1 MVTIDKEK
9 CVGCGRCVADCIV
22 GNISMQDNKADV
34 AKTCFLCG
42 HCVAICPREAVRI
55 DEYDMADVSEYKAD
69 SFMLSATNFLNAVK
83 FRRSVR
89 AFKEEKIPTDKLQR
103 VLQAGRYTPTA
114 VNYQDV
120 RFIVVQEQLEK
131 VKELVWQG
139 WYDFTQE
146 LKKTDPARAKL
157 FMRYYKA
164 YQDDPAKDR
173 LFFNAPALLVLAADV
188 PLNAGLAAAN
198 VEMMAVAEGL
208 GVMFDGY
215 VVYAINHN
223 QTVRELLQIGEKTV
237 VAAMLMGYPAVNYKR
252 TAPRRAVDAVWL

>member
-9 CVGCGRCVADCIV
+9 CIGCGQCVADCIV
-22 GNISMQDNKADV
+22 GNISMQDNKAVV
-34 AKTCFLCG
+34 AKSCFLCG
-42 HCVAICPREAVRI
+42 HCVAICPKAAVSI
-55 DEYDMADVSEYKAD
+55 DEYDMDDVREYQADTFKLNSI
-69 SFMLSATNFLNAVK
+69 NFLNAVK

-89 AFKEEKIPTDKLQR
+89 AFKDAKIPTDKLQR
-103 VLQAGRYTPTA
+103 ILQVGRYTPTA

-120 RFIVVQEQLEK
+120 RFVLVQEQLDK

-139 WYDFTQE
+139 WYAFTQE

-157 FMRYYKA
+157 FMRYYKI
-164 YQDDPAKDR
+164 YQDNPAKDR
-173 LFFNAPALLVLAADV
+173 LFFNAPALVVLASDV

-215 VVYAINHN
+215 VVYAINNN
-223 QTVRELLQIGEKTV
+223 QAVREMLQIGDKTV

-252 TAPRRAVDAVWL
+252 TAPRRAADVVWL